1 MLPLLCLQ
9 VFSHRE
15 ESARQLEE
23 SEDPKTP
30 EASPNKS
37 GEWRESDSGMEWVI
51 NSGKKDSTA
60 KKNSLS
66 ARNGDDGGGGK
77 DLDDE
82 ETFTNGECRVSYPFL
97 EWGRGPWNWEN

>member
-1 MLPLLCLQ
+1 MTSLRIRESLGLKLKLPLYTFPLLCLQ

-60 KKNSLS
+60 KKNPLS
-66 ARNGDDGGGGK
+66 ARNGDDGGGK

-82 ETFTNGECRVSYPFL
+82 ETFTNGE
-97 EWGRGPWNWEN
+97 